1 MRKIRVE
8 HAIPATR
15 GQSGLACMVHKNAS
29 MNQAPT
35 AARISITDRCDMA
48 CIYCRPAEHDRCMP
62 RERRLD
68 VASWKEVFRALAALG
83 VNRLRLTGGE
93 PLLHSEVVQIVHA
106 AKDTPGIDDVALTTN
121 GVRLESL
128 AKPLRDAGLTRINVS
143 LDSLN
148 ETRFRAL
155 TRGGNL
161 MHVLQ
166 GIRTACDVGFRE
178 IKTNTVVMGKSDDD
192 TLRNDDELV
201 EITRWAWSNGVT
213 PRFIELMPIGIGA
226 EIQNR
231 LVTYRQMREKLV
243 CLLGTNDME
252 GAADPKRGPARY
264 VRAENG
270 EHRRIGFIT
279 GTTRPFCDG
288 CDRIRVTASG
298 EVRACLARM
307 DCVEIAESARI
318 CDADGLARSL
328 REAWAHKPDTTSW
341 RGSSETP
348 ARRVSMRVIG
358 G

>member
-1 MRKIRVE
+1 M
-8 HAIPATR
+8 
-15 GQSGLACMVHKNAS
+15 Q
-29 MNQAPT
+29 
-35 AARISITDRCDMA
+35 
-48 CIYCRPAEHDRCMP
+48 
-62 RERRLD
+62 
-68 VASWKEVFRALAALG
+68 
-83 VNRLRLTGGE
+83 
-93 PLLHSEVVQIVHA
+93 
-106 AKDTPGIDDVALTTN
+106 
-121 GVRLESL
+121 
-128 AKPLRDAGLTRINVS
+128 
-143 LDSLN
+143 
-148 ETRFRAL
+148 
-155 TRGGNL
+155 
-161 MHVLQ
+161 VLQ

-178 IKTNTVVMGKSDDD
+178 IKTNTVVMGKGDDD

-201 EITRWAWSNGVT
+201 EITQWAWSNGVT

-231 LVTYRQMREKLV
+231 LVTYRQMREKLI
-243 CLLGTNDME
+243 CLLGTKDME

-270 EHRRIGFIT
+270 GNRRIGFIT
-279 GTTRPFCDG
+279 GTTRPFCEG
-288 CDRIRVTASG
+288 CDRIRVTAAG

-307 DCVEIAESARI
+307 DCVEIAEAARI